1 MATFCTIC
9 QLMGVYYLCVCL
21 FIYYMGLNY
30 SLLQH
35 KVVMVSEDSDS

>member
-1 MATFCTIC
+1 MD
-9 QLMGVYYLCVCL
+9 VYYLCV